1 MQVNKV
7 VSRHDL
13 ADVGE
18 ETMVTEG
25 PSNVVEIEVQL
36 NPDQTAD
43 TESDNTD
50 PANPDSV
57 ETPLEPL
64 IMTPEDALR
73 SITAENQKLVAHIE
87 SLEATS
93 NGLKNTINS
102 LENQIATGIKNGS
115 TLLVYFH
122 S

>member
-18 ETMVTEG
+18 ETMVPEG
-25 PSNVVEIEVQL
+25 PSNVVEIEVRL

-43 TESDNTD
+43 TESENTD
-50 PANPDSV
+50 PANPTSV
-57 ETPLEPL
+57 EPSLEPL

-87 SLEATS
+87 SLEATA

-102 LENQIATGIKNGS
+102 LEKSNS
-115 TLLVYFH
+115 YRY
-122 S
+122 

>member
-18 ETMVTEG
+18 ETMVPEG

-43 TESDNTD
+43 IESENTD
-50 PANPDSV
+50 PANPTV
-57 ETPLEPL
+57 EPSLEPL